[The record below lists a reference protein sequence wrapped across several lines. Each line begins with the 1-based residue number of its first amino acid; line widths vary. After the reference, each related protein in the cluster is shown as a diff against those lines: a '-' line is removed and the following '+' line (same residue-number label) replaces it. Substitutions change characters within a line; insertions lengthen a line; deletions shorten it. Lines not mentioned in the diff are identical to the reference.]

1 MESLEVVLLKFLTVD
16 LVLSIPL
23 LQKNLVH
30 LIDLLQEEFVRSAV
44 RPMELADKNSTGPSW
59 PIGLG
64 ASALFAYNPPAI
76 VVLLDGL

>member
-1 MESLEVVLLKFLTVD
+1 
-16 LVLSIPL
+16 
-23 LQKNLVH
+23 
-30 LIDLLQEEFVRSAV
+30 
-44 RPMELADKNSTGPSW
+44 MELADKNSTGPSW